1 MATAMSMERKDL
13 WQFGTREIVYSA
25 IGAALYGVLS
35 WVFNSLQLPGTQL
48 VAIRPPVAIPM
59 FMGIVFGPLVGLFAG
74 GVGNILGDLLSGY
87 GFFWAWDVGN
97 ALLGFIPGLL
107 PLVGITEIKTGRDYL
122 YAAIACIVAS
132 FVGIAFPALI
142 ADPFILRNI
151 DFAGGV
157 TLEWLPAS
165 ITDAINGAILT
176 PILLYA
182 WNAYRARS
190 GR

>member
-1 MATAMSMERKDL
+1 MEKKSM

-35 WVFNSLQLPGTQL
+35 WVFNSLQLPGTNL
-48 VAIRPPVAIPM
+48 VSIRPPVAIPF
-59 FMGIVFGPLVGLFAG
+59 FMGIVFGPLVGLFTG

-97 ALLGFIPGLL
+97 GLLGFIPGLL
-107 PLVGITEIKTGRDYL
+107 PLVGVGEIKTGRDYVM
-122 YAAIACIVAS
+122 AAIAAVVAS
-132 FVGIAFPALI
+132 FVGIAFPAL
-142 ADPFILRNI
+142 LI
-151 DFAGGV
+151 DSIV
-157 TLEWLPAS
+157 TRQLDMATAISTEWLPAS
-165 ITDAINGAILT
+165 VTDAVNGAILT